1 MDIRKLKYFLSV
13 VDEGSITAAARK
25 IHIAQPA
32 LTRQIRLLEEG
43 IGTRLLDRNHKGV
56 VLTRAGEFLYDN
68 ALRLVADVDNVAKK
82 TKAIAEGY
90 ADSLSIGITTIHPYI
105 PSISGVIS
113 RFRTQYPDIRLAL
126 ESMLSGPQTTA
137 IIQGSIDAGLLFIES
152 DDEPLLDT
160 LPIGTFRMAVITRR
174 HPGLPEKAPTSLRD
188 FDGAPFIRFKRDST
202 PGSYD
207 RIDRHF
213 RDAGITPNI
222 VQECHDDITIRGLVA
237 TGMGYAIMPSIL
249 AAGDDN
255 LIAYELDDLP
265 IYCPLMLAWRKG
277 CKSPEVDLLCRVAMD
292 ADQLASEAEEQVS
305 IVEHS
310 STSFVVQ

>member
-1 MDIRKLKYFLSV
+1 MI
-13 VDEGSITAAARK
+13 
-25 IHIAQPA
+25 
-32 LTRQIRLLEEG
+32 
-43 IGTRLLDRNHKGV
+43 
-56 VLTRAGEFLYDN
+56 LTRAGEFLYDN

-113 RFRTQYPDIRLAL
+113 RFRAQYPDIRLAL
-126 ESMLSGPQTTA
+126 ESMLSGPQSTA
-137 IIQGSIDAGLLFIES
+137 IVQGSIDAGLLFIEP

-160 LPIGTFRMAVITRR
+160 LPIGTFRMAVIMRR
-174 HPGLPEKAPTSLRD
+174 HPGFLDKAPTSLRD
-188 FDGAPFIRFKRDST
+188 FDGAPYIRFKRDST

-207 RIDRHF
+207 RIDRYF
-213 RDAGITPNI
+213 RDAGVTPHI

-265 IYCPLMLAWRKG
+265 VYCPLMLAWRKG

-292 ADQLASEAEEQVS
+292 AGQLASEVEEQAS
-305 IVEHS
+305 ILPSQQRVLLFS
-310 STSFVVQ
+310 KS